1 MEHAG
6 DRYVAVLHDDTRV
19 LMGLTLLLD
28 WHIGRSLA
36 QIADLEMRL

>member
-1 MEHAG
+1 
-6 DRYVAVLHDDTRV
+6 VLHDDTRV
-19 LMGLTLLLD
+19 LTGLTLLLD